1 MICWKT
7 RISLCIKKILLKKK
21 GYNVVERKIEENKV
35 IQIKNY
41 VKSFYKENEIPN
53 YLMVYIVS
61 SYENEVKQEEF
72 FIRNNSDKFEVLNF
86 YISAVLQNSY

>member
-1 MICWKT
+1 M
-7 RISLCIKKILLKKK
+7 KKK

-53 YLMVYIVS
+53 YLMVYIIS

>member
-1 MICWKT
+1 
-7 RISLCIKKILLKKK
+7 
-21 GYNVVERKIEENKV
+21 
-35 IQIKNY
+35 
-41 VKSFYKENEIPN
+41 
-53 YLMVYIVS
+53 MVYIVS